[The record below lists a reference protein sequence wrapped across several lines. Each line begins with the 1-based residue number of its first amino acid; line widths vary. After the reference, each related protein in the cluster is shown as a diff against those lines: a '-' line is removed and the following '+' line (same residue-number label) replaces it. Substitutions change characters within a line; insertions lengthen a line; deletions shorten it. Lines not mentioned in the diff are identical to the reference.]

1 MYELGDRQF
10 RGYINSGINS
20 RICIT
25 CPRRLHTMRMIL
37 FFLTLLFLYSCSP
50 DEVDPPVTELPF
62 FFVGT
67 INGQTI
73 GFAAGSTQGASYR
86 NQVFEKTEQAGIDSF
101 HVYEGTT
108 VFEEQTTPNG
118 SATISLMG
126 IFNHLPSAEERAA
139 MFTPGFKRYALSD
152 STMQG
157 GAQIRFTDGNGTS
170 WSTENHAQADT
181 SFRIEII
188 TPLNDTAATASFQA
202 RFSCKLFS
210 TAGDSI
216 YLENGSVRGKILK
229 P

>member
-1 MYELGDRQF
+1 
-10 RGYINSGINS
+10 
-20 RICIT
+20 
-25 CPRRLHTMRMIL
+25 MIL
-37 FFLTLLFLYSCSP
+37 FILTSVLLFSCSP
-50 DEVDPPVTELPF
+50 DEPDAPVSELPF

-73 GFAAGSTQGASYR
+73 GFAAGSTQGASYS
-86 NQVFEKTEQAGIDSF
+86 NQVYEKTEQPAPDSF

-108 VFEEQTTPNG
+108 VFEETTAPNG

-126 IFNHLPSAEERAA
+126 IFNHDPGVDERAA
-139 MFTPGFKRYALSD
+139 LFTPGYKRYALSD

-157 GAQIRFTDGNGTS
+157 GAHVRFVDGNGVS
-170 WSTENHAQADT
+170 WSSENHVQSDT

-188 TPLNDTAATASFQA
+188 TPVDDTAAKAIFQA

-210 TAGDSI
+210 DTGDSI